1 MSQKYEILR
10 ETGYST
16 SNQSQNYERLTT
28 IKNEQAAIDFVN
40 DINNIGKYGDMII
53 RMKSKGNTWIYNERN
68 GEWE

>member
-1 MSQKYEILR
+1 MQQKYEILY
-10 ETGYST
+10 ETGWSNST
-16 SNQSQNYERLTT
+16 QSPKYEKLTT

-53 RMKSKGNTWIYNERN
+53 RMKSNGTLKTYNEST